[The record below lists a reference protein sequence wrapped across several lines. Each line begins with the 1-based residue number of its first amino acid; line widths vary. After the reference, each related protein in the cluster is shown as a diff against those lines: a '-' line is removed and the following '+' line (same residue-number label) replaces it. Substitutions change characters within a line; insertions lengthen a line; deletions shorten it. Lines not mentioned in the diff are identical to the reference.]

1 MKRFLTA
8 LLLVAANFFVMPP
21 VDAEIQTY
29 TGTDEYIVGEHETHE
44 VAKNN
49 SKIRAMRNAQDQAG
63 VFIRSRSRMK
73 DLELV
78 DDEVVT
84 LTEGIL
90 KVVGAP
96 IHEIRLLGDGKGIL
110 IHTTI
115 TVEIDT
121 DDLDRRLSEIA
132 RVHGTNKPPIDR
144 PKPLEAP
151 EPEKISPPTP
161 AVDNIALSN
170 RKVEEA
176 VKLCNK
182 RNWNDA
188 LLICEDAIRLNP
200 NNANAYETL
209 AWTCN
214 ALERFNDAIYALN
227 KALELNPNSGVANER
242 LAMSY
247 IGLREY
253 DKAMTYCNKAM
264 KVDPDWIWAY
274 SARGVVYDRF
284 GNHKQAI
291 VDYNKVIQAV
301 PDAAWV
307 YNSRGW
313 AYRNLKEPHNAINDF
328 KKAIELETDN
338 ANHYDGLVCVYND
351 LGEHNKAISV
361 LNHALQ
367 LDPNNRYVL
376 EKLGAAYMCLKQYRQ
391 AISYCDK
398 SIKINPN
405 DPNYP
410 WAYVTRGK
418 CYEALGEHEKARA
431 DFAKARQLGWKG

>member
-8 LLLVAANFFVMPP
+8 LLLVVANFFVMPP

-96 IHEIRLLGDGKGIL
+96 IYEIRLLGDGKGIL

-151 EPEKISPPTP
+151 EPEKISPPPPDKT
-161 AVDNIALSN
+161 VDNIALS
-170 RKVEEA
+170 KAKSDEA
-176 VKLCNK
+176 CTLIHNGKADQAIFLC
-182 RNWNDA
+182 D
-188 LLICEDAIRLNP
+188 EAIN
-200 NNANAYETL
+200 
-209 AWTCN
+209 
-214 ALERFNDAIYALN
+214 
-227 KALELNPNSGVANER
+227 LNPNS
-242 LAMSY
+242 
-247 IGLREY
+247 
-253 DKAMTYCNKAM
+253 D
-264 KVDPDWIWAY
+264 DAY
-274 SARGVVYDRF
+274 HA
-284 GNHKQAI
+284 
-291 VDYNKVIQAV
+291 
-301 PDAAWV
+301 
-307 YNSRGW
+307 RGW
-313 AYRNLKEPHNAINDF
+313 AYRNLKEPSKAVSDF
-328 KKAIELETDN
+328 KKAIELEPYN
-338 ANHYDGLVCVYND
+338 AAHYDGLGCVYND

-376 EKLGAAYMCLKQYRQ
+376 EKLGAAYMCLKQYRL

-418 CYEALGEHEKARA
+418 CYQALGEHDKAQA
-431 DFAKARQLGWKG
+431 DFARARQLGWKG